1 MVVPYKDAP
10 EGKKEQV
17 ARMFDSISG
26 RYDRLNHLLS
36 LGIDKIWRRKAIK
49 QLSLNNPQSI
59 LDIATG
65 TADFAI
71 EAVNISGAEVTGID
85 ISDGMLEAGRKKIV
99 RLKLENRIRLLNG
112 DSENIP
118 FGDNSFDAAIVAFGV
133 RNFENLDRGLS
144 EILRVIKPGGK
155 FIVLEISEPHAFPWK
170 NIFRIYFHHL
180 LPFAGRLIS
189 RDKHAYSYLPESV
202 AAFPSGNDF
211 IKRLKDAGFRH
222 STWKPLTLGICA
234 LYTAEK

>member
-10 EGKKEQV
+10 EGKKKQV

-36 LGIDKIWRRKAIK
+36 LGIDKMWRRKAIK
-49 QLSLNNPQSI
+49 QLSVNNPQSI

-85 ISDGMLEAGRKKIV
+85 ISEGMLEAGRKKIV

-155 FIVLEISEPHAFPWK
+155 FVVLEISEPHAFPWK

-189 RDKHAYSYLPESV
+189 RDKHAYTYLPESV

-211 IKRLKDAGFRH
+211 IKRLHNAGFRNC
-222 STWKPLTLGICA
+222 TWKPLTLGICA

>member
-10 EGKKEQV
+10 EGKKKQV

-26 RYDRLNHLLS
+26 RYDRLNHILS
-36 LGIDKIWRRKAIK
+36 LGIDKMWRKKAIR
-49 QLSLNNPQSI
+49 QLSLNNPVSI

-211 IKRLKDAGFRH
+211 IKRLNDAGFRH

>member
-10 EGKKEQV
+10 EGKKKQV

-26 RYDRLNHLLS
+26 RYDRLNHILS
-36 LGIDKIWRRKAIK
+36 LGIDKLWRRIAIK
-49 QLSLNNPQSI
+49 QLSLNNPLQI

-71 EAVNISGAEVTGID
+71 EAVNIRGAEVTGID
-85 ISDGMLEAGRKKIV
+85 ISEGMLEAGRKKIV
-99 RLKLENRIRLLNG
+99 RLKLENRIRLLSG

-155 FIVLEISEPHAFPWK
+155 FVVLEISEPHAFPWK
-170 NIFRIYFHHL
+170 SIFRIYFHHL

-211 IKRLKDAGFRH
+211 IKRLHDAGFRH
-222 STWKPLTLGICA
+222 GTWKPLTLGICA

>member
-1 MVVPYKDAP
+1 MVVPYKDDP
-10 EGKKEQV
+10 EGKKKQV

-36 LGIDKIWRRKAIK
+36 LGIDKLWRRKAIK
-49 QLSLNNPQSI
+49 ILSAQNPASI

-71 EAVNISGAEVTGID
+71 EAAKIEGSTVTGID
-85 ISDGMLEAGRKKIV
+85 ISDGMLEAGRKKIT
-99 RLKLENRIRLLNG
+99 RLKLDNRIILQNS

-118 FGDNSFDAAIVAFGV
+118 FTDNTFDAAIVAFGV

-144 EILRVIKPGGK
+144 EIRRVIKPGGK
-155 FIVLEISEPHAFPWK
+155 FIVLEISEPHQFPWK
-170 NIFRIYFHHL
+170 NLFKLYFHYI
-180 LPFAGRLIS
+180 LPFAGRLVS
-189 RDKHAYSYLPESV
+189 GDNHAYTYLPESV
-202 AAFPSGNDF
+202 AAFPNGNDF
-211 IKRLKDAGFRH
+211 IKKLTQAGF
-222 STWKPLTLGICA
+222 SKSEWEPLTLGICA

>member
-85 ISDGMLEAGRKKIV
+85 ISDGMLEAGRKK
-99 RLKLENRIRLLNG
+99 NC
-112 DSENIP
+112 P
-118 FGDNSFDAAIVAFGV
+118 
-133 RNFENLDRGLS
+133 
-144 EILRVIKPGGK
+144 
-155 FIVLEISEPHAFPWK
+155 
-170 NIFRIYFHHL
+170 
-180 LPFAGRLIS
+180 
-189 RDKHAYSYLPESV
+189 
-202 AAFPSGNDF
+202 
-211 IKRLKDAGFRH
+211 
-222 STWKPLTLGICA
+222 
-234 LYTAEK
+234 AET